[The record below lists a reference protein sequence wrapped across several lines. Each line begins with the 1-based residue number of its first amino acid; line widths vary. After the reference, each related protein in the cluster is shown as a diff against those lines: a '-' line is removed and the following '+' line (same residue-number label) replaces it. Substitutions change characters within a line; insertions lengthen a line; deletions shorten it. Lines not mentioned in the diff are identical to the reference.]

1 MSSIVNFDLTELG
14 RQMLLARQRAH
25 LTQSQLAERAGVTRQ
40 TVAALEHGTI
50 GDLGI
55 RKLVRLLDV
64 LDLALAIRPR
74 GHPVTLDDLRP
85 GKQ

>member
-1 MSSIVNFDLTELG
+1 MSNIVNLDLTEVG
-14 RQMLLARQRAH
+14 REILLARQRAH

-50 GDLGI
+50 GDLGV
-55 RKLVRLLDV
+55 RKLIRLLDV
-64 LDLALAIRPR
+64 LDLTLAIRPR

-85 GKQ
+85 GKR